1 MLPLVQGTIELLKSY
16 EINDN
21 DIIDSFNN
29 MEDPKIALVGLAILE
44 SQSRQENTT
53 ASINF
58 ENLFIASAYAQSGDI
73 GYCAGRAVGIHALGE
88 VLAGKVG
95 RSAILRAFR
104 KLASRT
110 LGWIGLGWAVYD
122 FGECMGYW

>member
-73 GYCAGRAVGIHALGE
+73 GYCAGRAVGVFPGPCCA
-88 VLAGKVG
+88 
-95 RSAILRAFR
+95 AIV
-104 KLASRT
+104 
-110 LGWIGLGWAVYD
+110 IGGTINY
-122 FGECMGYW
+122 YNQ